1 MKKLKEIAKKIA
13 ITSCIIYLIV
23 SIFGNIAFYSTLYG
37 EFQSIYQDE
46 NKLIE
51 EYKDMEKNLEEQLE
65 NYKQEKGE
73 DYPVMAVLQY
83 TQYMLGVEVITTIQL
98 RLAIYSIGFS
108 IVIVCVKEVIANI
121 KKRKDVN
128 NNGQ

>member
-13 ITSCIIYLIV
+13 ITSCIIYFIV

-51 EYKDMEKNLEEQLE
+51 KYKDTEKKLEEQLE

-83 TQYMLGVEVITTIQL
+83 TQYMLGVEIIITIQL